1 MFKIFTG
8 YALVEKYHNWKK
20 SHKTDDKTISRIIRL
35 LFAIVACLLVWCL
48 PVENWIDGMTI
59 IQKRTLAIFLFAI
72 LMWLFE
78 AVPAWTTSVMVVVM
92 LLFTTSNSSLT
103 FFNNGID
110 PATLKAY
117 TAMQPG
123 AREILANRDSAENKA
138 VINVLTNTAT
148 RDELKTALALI
159 DNAGLKKNA
168 KGEIVTVCD
177 TLCIA
182 DSTVEVDKYVVAK
195 VDNLLNAPK
204 DTAGVAAK
212 YYIVL
217 VDSDSNKDRVLA
229 KVKADS
235 TLAGR
240 EILTFS
246 SEIEEVLTPEN
257 VSRLTPAVVKD
268 ITAKNLETISPE
280 VTKHGYTSFFKSL
293 LACFADPI
301 IMLFIG
307 GFVLAIAASKT
318 GLDLF
323 LARVM
328 LKPFGT
334 NPKMVLLGFLMVTGV
349 FSMFLSNTAT
359 AAMMLTFLGPVL
371 KSLPADGKGKTAL
384 ALAIPIAA
392 NIGGMGTPIG
402 TPPNAIALKY
412 MSEIG
417 IEVGFGQWM
426 AFMIPFTILLLF
438 LAWLML
444 IKLFPFKAKEI
455 KLNIEGELKK
465 DWRSVVVYI
474 TFIATVLLWVLD
486 KATGVNAN
494 VVAMLPV
501 GVCAIIGVLTKRDL
515 EEISWSV
522 LWMVAGGFALGVA
535 LQETGLAQTLINAI
549 PFAEWPPIL
558 MVVGSGL
565 ICYIMANFISHTA
578 TANLLV
584 PILALVGASIS
595 TILAPLGGV
604 STLLIGVAIGS
615 SLGMVLPISTPP
627 NAIAAATGMIE
638 QKDMVKTGLI
648 MGILGLVIGYGMLIV
663 LGSSGLI

>member
-1 MFKIFTG
+1 MFKIFQG
-8 YALVEKYHNWKK
+8 YHLVEAYHKWKK
-20 SHKTDDKTISRIIRL
+20 SFKSDDKTISRAIRL
-35 LFAIVACLLVWCL
+35 IIAVVAALLVWCL
-48 PVENWIDGMTI
+48 PVETWIDGMTI

-78 AVPAWTTSVMVVVM
+78 AVPAWTTSVMVVVL
-92 LLFTTSNSSLT
+92 LLFTTSNSSLVL
-103 FFNNGID
+103 FNNGVD
-110 PATLKAY
+110 ADTMKTYSGLTANAKTLV
-117 TAMQPG
+117 G
-123 AREILANRDSAENKA
+123 NRAEYG
-138 VINVLTNTAT
+138 NVLEYLSTA
-148 RDELKTALALI
+148 DSVAVEELKDAVKVI
-159 DNAGLKKNA
+159 NA
-168 KGEIVTVCD
+168 KGGDAVAQLLNPTD
-177 TLCIA
+177 TLPA
-182 DSTVEVDKYVVAK
+182 TVE
-195 VDNLLNAPK
+195 
-204 DTAGVAAK
+204 
-212 YYIVL
+212 
-217 VDSDSNKDRVLA
+217 
-229 KVKADS
+229 KVKFNEAIS
-235 TLAGR
+235 A
-240 EILTFS
+240 
-246 SEIEEVLTPEN
+246 VLTPASVKLLDN
-257 VSRLTPAVVKD
+257 KTIDALTPEVIEKISEPVVGEIKD
-268 ITAKNLETISPE
+268 LGKQSS
-280 VTKHGYTSFFKSL
+280 YKSL

-307 GFVLAIAASKT
+307 GFILAIAASKT
-318 GLDLF
+318 GLDLY

-328 LKPFGT
+328 LKPFGK
-334 NPKMVLLGFLMVTGV
+334 NPKFVLLGFLMVTGI

-371 KSLPADGKGKTAL
+371 KALPADGKGKTAL

-417 IEVGFGQWM
+417 INIGFGQWM
-426 AFMIPFTILLLF
+426 AFMIPFTLLLLF
-438 LAWLML
+438 IAWIML
-444 IKLFPFKAKEI
+444 VKLFPFKAKEI
-455 KLNIEGELKK
+455 TLNIEGELKK
-465 DWRSVVVYI
+465 DWRSIVVYI
-474 TFIATVLLWVLD
+474 TFICTVLLWVLD

-535 LQETGLAQTLINAI
+535 LQETGLAQTLIDAI
-549 PFAEWPPIL
+549 PFASWPPIV

-565 ICYIMANFISHTA
+565 ICYVMANFISHTA

-604 STLLIGVAIGS
+604 STLLVGVAIGS

-627 NAIAAATGMIE
+627 NAIAASTGMIE

-648 MGILGLVIGYGMLIV
+648 MGIVGLVLGYGMLIV
-663 LGSSGLI
+663 LGKAGMF